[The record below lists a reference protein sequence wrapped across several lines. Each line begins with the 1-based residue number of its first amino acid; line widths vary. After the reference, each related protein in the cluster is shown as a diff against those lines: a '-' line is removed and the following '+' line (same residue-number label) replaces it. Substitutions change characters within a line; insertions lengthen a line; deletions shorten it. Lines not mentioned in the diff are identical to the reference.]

1 VALLLEAAEWAAEQ
15 FGGCQF
21 GHRARTK
28 RMVKFATQAAASPEA
43 ATPQQAETWS
53 DCKAAYRLFNRD
65 RVTFDAVAEPH
76 RVLTREALRGGK
88 FLILSDTT
96 EICFGC
102 HRALTGVGRVG
113 TIDEAQGFF
122 LHSALAV
129 AAGGPEVIG
138 VAGQDLYARPL
149 ERIKRLSS
157 KRRKQELTRESAV
170 WGRVIDRVGPP
181 PVGTT
186 FIHVCDRGADDF
198 EVYCHLL
205 EQQADWVIRA
215 SHLTRLVIDAED
227 ERRSLQALLQDLP
240 SLGDYEL
247 SVPANRDQP
256 ERVAKLEVRCTS
268 LKMPRPQS
276 GVTDYVKRRGVT
288 DIPMWAI
295 EVLEPNPPT
304 DAKPLH
310 WVLLTSL
317 PIHTFE
323 EAYAAIGFYEQR
335 QVIEE
340 YHKCLKTGC
349 RVEERKYRTGAAL
362 EPVIAFQSVMAVRLL
377 QLKIISRLQPDLPAE
392 KVVPRSWLLIM
403 PLVSKR
409 KQPIRTVRDFF
420 RRLAGLGGFLGRKH
434 DGEPGW
440 QTIWRGLEKLLLT
453 VRGVEA
459 YREKYG

>member
-1 VALLLEAAEWAAEQ
+1 
-15 FGGCQF
+15 
-21 GHRARTK
+21 
-28 RMVKFATQAAASPEA
+28 
-43 ATPQQAETWS
+43 
-53 DCKAAYRLFNRD
+53 LFNQT

-76 RVLTREALRGGK
+76 RVLTREALHSGR
-88 FLILSDTT
+88 FLILNDTT

-113 TIDEAQGFF
+113 SIDEAQGFF

-129 AAGGPEVIG
+129 ATGGPEVVG
-138 VAGQDLYARPL
+138 VLGQDLYARPQQKV
-149 ERIKRLSS
+149 ERSSS
-157 KRRKQELTRESAV
+157 KQRKRKGTRESEV

-181 PVGTT
+181 PAGAT

-205 EQQADWVIRA
+205 EQTADWVIRA
-215 SHLTRLVIDAED
+215 SQLTRMMIDAEG
-227 ERRSLQALLQDLP
+227 ERRSLQSLLQNLP
-240 SLGDYEL
+240 LLGTYEL
-247 SVPANRDQP
+247 SVPANQDQP
-256 ERVAKLEVRCTS
+256 ERVAELEVRCTS
-268 LKMPRPQS
+268 LVMPRPQS
-276 GVTDYVKRRGVT
+276 GVSDYVIRHGVT
-288 DIPMWAI
+288 GIPMWAI
-295 EVLEPNPPT
+295 EVLEPHPPAG
-304 DAKPLH
+304 AKPLH

-317 PIHTFE
+317 PVLTFE
-323 EAYAAIGFYEQR
+323 EAYEAIGFYEQR

-377 QLKIISRLQPDLPAE
+377 QLKIVARLQPNLPAE
-392 KVVPRSWLLIM
+392 RVVPRSWLTML

-459 YREKYG
+459 YRDKYG